1 MLTWLLSEW
10 LGWRGVSQGGVDK
23 QNVFCYNLNFL
34 RSRAQLHVQRLEP
47 LLPPFE
53 GKQGVFFSAK
63 GTYSHKFLRC
73 KPLVRSGGMV
83 PPRNHE
89 ILHCNGFSKWQF
101 RHFHIIFVV
110 FCKVFIIIT
119 NVFGLFFAVVNPS
132 FQNQTGRFVSL
143 LLHHGHFEKSW
154 IIYCKLNVHKV

>member
-1 MLTWLLSEW
+1 M
-10 LGWRGVSQGGVDK
+10 DK

-73 KPLVRSGGMV
+73 KPLARSGGMV
-83 PPRNHE
+83 PHE
-89 ILHCNGFSKWQF
+89 TMK
-101 RHFHIIFVV
+101 
-110 FCKVFIIIT
+110 FCKFSFSYV
-119 NVFGLFFAVVNPS
+119 AVPA
-132 FQNQTGRFVSL
+132 FPD
-143 LLHHGHFEKSW
+143 HFCG
-154 IIYCKLNVHKV
+154 IL